1 MSTIRIKKS
10 TLTFLRKLQKNN
22 HRDWMEENK
31 KTYQDARAN
40 LKAFMVALESKMNE
54 TDVIENHSL
63 SRINRDIRF
72 SKDKTPYKDYFWGY
86 LRRFGAN
93 RRGGYTMS
101 IEATLPHQVGG
112 GFYSP
117 NKEDLYRIR
126 KEFELDATPIRT
138 ILNHP
143 EFVEKFGVL
152 QGEGVKTAPRG
163 FDKNHP
169 NIDLIRKKQF
179 YAHQSLEDNIITSS
193 HFLDEV
199 VDSYRVIRP
208 FFDYMTEIVTT
219 DTNGESIL

>member
-1 MSTIRIKKS
+1 MAVIKKS
-10 TLTFLRKLQKNN
+10 TLTFLRLLQKNN
-22 HRDWMEENK
+22 HRDWMEDNK
-31 KTYQDARAN
+31 GRYQAARAN
-40 LKAFMVALESKMNE
+40 MKEFMVALEAKMNE

-86 LRRFGAN
+86 LRRFGAT
-93 RRGGYTMS
+93 RRGGYGLS

-126 KEFELDATPIRT
+126 KEFEIDAAPMRA
-138 ILNHP
+138 ILANP
-143 EFVEKFGVL
+143 EFIKKFGTL

-163 FDKNHP
+163 FDKTHP
-169 NIDLIRKKQF
+169 AIDLIRHKQF
-179 YAHQSLEDNIITSS
+179 YVNKSFSDAEVTADSFLE
-193 HFLDEV
+193 EV
-199 VDSYRVIRP
+199 VDCYRVIRP
-208 FFDYMTEIVTT
+208 FFDYMTEVVTT